1 MRDKIL
7 FAALAGGLLAV
18 LGACGSNNSNDSA
31 EPTSSSSGSSSGS
44 GSGSSSGASSSSS
57 SGSSSSGAAS
67 GRVFSGA
74 AAPATL
80 TLPTGS
86 QGFVRTVDGR
96 QVLYVVPDPAP
107 TTFGPLMIMLDY
119 LGGNPSFMADL
130 VLAGAHAA
138 QGEILAFPAHEGVT
152 WNNGVYTSQVFS
164 DPQSDIV
171 FLSDVIADAT
181 TNLPVDAARISMTG
195 FSEGGFMA
203 NLFACDKPG
212 LINGYGMVGASQLTT
227 TSCESGTPLKMIQ
240 FAGTNDK
247 QVPYNG
253 FGTVMAAPASLS
265 IWETIDG
272 CTGAETATT
281 LPVLVDDGTSVVE
294 HRIPGCGTILY
305 QIVNGGHDWPDG
317 KVTPSTTLLGTTT
330 QNIDATKT
338 QWDFFTGS

>member
-7 FAALAGGLLAV
+7 FAALAGGMLAV

-31 EPTSSSSGSSSGS
+31 ESTSSSSGSSGGS
-44 GSGSSSGASSSSS
+44 GSGSSSSGS

-74 AAPATL
+74 AAPVTL
-80 TLPTGS
+80 TLPAGS

-107 TTFGPLMIMLDY
+107 TDFGPLMIMLDY

-130 VLAGAHAA
+130 VLAGEHAA
-138 QGEILAFPAHEGVT
+138 QGEILAFPAHQGLT
-152 WNNGVYTSQVFS
+152 WNNGVLTSQVFS

-171 FLSDVIADAT
+171 FLTDVIGGAT

-212 LINGYGMVGASQLTT
+212 LISGYGMVGASQLTT

-240 FAGTNDK
+240 FAGTDDK
-247 QVPYNG
+247 QAPYNG
-253 FGTVMAAPASLS
+253 FGTVTAAPASLA

-281 LPVLVDDGTSVVE
+281 LPVLVNDGTSVVE
-294 HRIPGCGTILY
+294 HRIPGCNAILY

-317 KVTPSTTLLGTTT
+317 KVTPSTILLGTTT
-330 QNIDATKT
+330 QNIDATLT
-338 QWDFFTGS
+338 QWQFFTGS